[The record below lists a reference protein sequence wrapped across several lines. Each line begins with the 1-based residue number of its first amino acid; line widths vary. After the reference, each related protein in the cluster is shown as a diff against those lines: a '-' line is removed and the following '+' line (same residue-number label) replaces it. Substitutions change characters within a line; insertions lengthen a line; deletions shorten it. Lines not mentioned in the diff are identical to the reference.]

1 MARGDC
7 LALGYYNLLD
17 KIKRRNCAPLTDDVA
32 EEDDFS
38 EEREEKLARLREAVR
53 LLSAQEREIIRLHY
67 YENMKTGEMAEKLK
81 LSPSNVLVKLHR
93 IREKLKEQLKSLENE
108 R

>member
-1 MARGDC
+1 M
-7 LALGYYNLLD
+7 
-17 KIKRRNCAPLTDDVA
+17 A